1 MIRGVGND
9 VLEVSR
15 MKREIRKKGGGFR
28 DRVFTPGEIA
38 YCQEKQFPERHFAA
52 RFAAKE
58 ALFKALGKGLRDGL
72 SWREAEVRNGPLGE
86 PRLVLRGKARALAR
100 RRGIKRIYLSLAH
113 TRGLALSIVVL
124 ES

>member
-1 MIRGVGND
+1 M
-9 VLEVSR
+9 EVSR
-15 MKREIRKKGGGFR
+15 MERELRKKGGGFR
-28 DRVFTPGEIA
+28 DCVFTPEEIA
-38 YCQEKQFPERHFAA
+38 YCQGKQFPEQHFAA

-72 SWREAEVRNGPLGE
+72 SWREAEVRNGHLGE

-100 RRGIKRIYLSLAH
+100 RRGIKRIFLSLAH
-113 TRGLALSIVVL
+113 TRGLALSSVVL